1 MKKMRKGL
9 QSKKAGYNY
18 MQKNKGTKKYIRH
31 RNINPGFS
39 KKKAGK
45 KAGKKTKGLGKGIR
59 VSKRNTKRRK
69 LKRGRG

>member
-1 MKKMRKGL
+1 MRKEL
-9 QSKKAGYNY
+9 KSKKAGYNY
-18 MQKNKGTKKYIRH
+18 MKKNKDTKKYIRH

>member
-1 MKKMRKGL
+1 MKK
-9 QSKKAGYNY
+9 
-18 MQKNKGTKKYIRH
+18 NKDTKKNIRH

-45 KAGKKTKGLGKGIR
+45 KTRGLRKKTRSLGKGIR
-59 VSKRNTKRRK
+59 ANKHETKRRK

>member
-1 MKKMRKGL
+1 MRKGL

-18 MQKNKGTKKYIRH
+18 MQKNKGTKKNIRH

-39 KKKAGK
+39 KK

-69 LKRGRG
+69 FKRGRG